1 MTGDEYDRVEE
12 ALHNALENAENDE
25 SSFWIRTALQRLDAD
40 GTCSS

>member
-1 MTGDEYDRVEE
+1 MTREEYDRVQE

-40 GTCSS
+40 GRCSN